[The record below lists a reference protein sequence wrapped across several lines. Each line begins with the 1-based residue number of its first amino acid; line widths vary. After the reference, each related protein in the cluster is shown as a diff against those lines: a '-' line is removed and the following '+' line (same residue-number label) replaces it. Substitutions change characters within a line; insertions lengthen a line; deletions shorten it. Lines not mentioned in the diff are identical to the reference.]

1 MTPGDSVDGP
11 VHLVEALTAPDS
23 TLTKHRVRRTGSTL
37 GVERTFGLIKV
48 ADEAQPLGATTIV
61 LVGAIDDIVKRL
73 AEITDELLA
82 LTEGDYGD
90 RFRLEKERDGL
101 RTRAAEFHERKDE
114 SRSTDD
120 LRSEL
125 KARRTQL
132 DQLRRSRINM
142 TYQAGATERGG
153 ATRAIGAKEGGTIN
167 NAMMN
172 AQGAGSI
179 ESRLAEIEQELAK
192 R

>member
-1 MTPGDSVDGP
+1 VRIGQVFRDGCDPISSTPAACGDE
-11 VHLVEALTAPDS
+11 H
-23 TLTKHRVRRTGSTL
+23 
-37 GVERTFGLIKV
+37 TFGLIKV
-48 ADEAQPLGATTIV
+48 MDEAQSLGAATV
-61 LVGAIDDIVKRL
+61 GLVGGIDDIVKRL
-73 AEITDELLA
+73 AGITDELLA
-82 LTEGDYGD
+82 LADGDYGD

-101 RTRAAEFHERKDE
+101 RARAEEFHERKDE
-114 SRSTDD
+114 GRSIDD

-153 ATRAIGAKEGGTIN
+153 ATRAIGAKGGGTIN

-179 ESRLAEIEQELAK
+179 ESRIAEIEQELA
-192 R
+192 RR